1 LQKPITGE
9 DGIDVSFRGWG
20 RNADGG
26 LDFEKFP
33 IDKKSADCLDDPGA
47 QLQISLYL
55 GLSIFSHWI
64 FRT

>member
-1 LQKPITGE
+1 LQKPIIGE
-9 DGIDVSFRGWG
+9 DGIDVSFGGRG

-47 QLQISLYL
+47 QFKVEPYISL
-55 GLSIFSHWI
+55 SKFSHWD
-64 FRT
+64 FLA

>member
-33 IDKKSADCLDDPGA
+33 IDKKSTDCLDDPGA
-47 QLQISLYL
+47 QL
-55 GLSIFSHWI
+55 
-64 FRT
+64 